1 MVVATQLKNKG
12 AHPGRPDLPSP
23 KRCPG
28 QSKVSKGTQQRQ
40 HDLAVT
46 AVATLETELLTA
58 QKNARESAH
67 QPASPG
73 ISKNTHGQTTG
84 PVSSQQRSSVNS
96 ANSGTGT
103 YNCYTIRVKYTN
115 VSMIATVSPRHDDE
129 DNEMVDTTV
138 VPQRHLIDARTGN
151 QTEGMVATLQHDE
164 CGLITNGA
172 VCIEDKNRGSNKMES
187 IDGASDL
194 KKSKQNLKVCSPNL
208 ILSVLHLCI
217 PTERKGEGEGGGWYH
232 KGRSLSVQRSMKK
245 RPASAN

>member
-1 MVVATQLKNKG
+1 MVVATRLKNKG

-23 KRCPG
+23 KQRPG

-58 QKNARESAH
+58 QQNARESAC
-67 QPASPG
+67 QPAGPG

-103 YNCYTIRVKYTN
+103 YNCYMIRVKYTN
-115 VSMIATVSPRHDDE
+115 VSMIATVSPRHNDKDDE
-129 DNEMVDTTV
+129 MADTMV
-138 VPQRHLIDARTGN
+138 VPQRHLIDAHAGN

-164 CGLITNGA
+164 RGLITNRV
-172 VCIEDKNRGSNKMES
+172 VCIEDNNGGSDEMES
-187 IDGASDL
+187 IDGASDS

-208 ILSVLHLCI
+208 ILSVLHSHV
-217 PTERKGEGEGGGWYH
+217 PTERKGKGEGGGWYH
-232 KGRSLSVQRSMKK
+232 KGRS
-245 RPASAN
+245 